1 MIKKVIFSVVAVAM
15 ALSFAAC
22 SSVQIATVLN
32 KQALTA
38 DPNCESVGHIHG
50 KIWGVYLLGL
60 PLFSGSSVEAGKS
73 ALFTDT
79 VTVNNA
85 VDLVTK
91 EAKNRMNGTVVADL
105 SSETTTV
112 WLIPTALFWFKS
124 VEASGNVLK

>member
-1 MIKKVIFSVVAVAM
+1 M
-15 ALSFAAC
+15 
-22 SSVQIATVLN
+22 
-32 KQALTA
+32 
-38 DPNCESVGHIHG
+38 
-50 KIWGVYLLGL
+50 GL